1 MSYQIL
7 IFHAIN
13 SILYIILQILFLH
26 NVMLFNVGFCYIYIA
41 VLLLLPFEI
50 STITLML
57 LGFALGLVIDLS
69 YNMLGVHMFSC
80 VLMAFIRNYWIAR
93 LEPMGGYEASARPSL
108 NIMGLSWFWK
118 YALLLILV
126 HHIPLFL
133 LEAFNS
139 NLYLVALLKAGIST
153 GITFAFILIVQYILQ
168 ILAGKRPSTH

>member
-69 YNMLGVHMFSC
+69 YNMLGV
-80 VLMAFIRNYWIAR
+80 LAF
-93 LEPMGGYEASARPSL
+93 
-108 NIMGLSWFWK
+108 
-118 YALLLILV
+118 
-126 HHIPLFL
+126 
-133 LEAFNS
+133 
-139 NLYLVALLKAGIST
+139 
-153 GITFAFILIVQYILQ
+153 
-168 ILAGKRPSTH
+168 